1 MVFMSFS
8 AVEGERS
15 GRGTM
20 KQLYLIRHAKS
31 SWAHPDLADFDRPL
45 NKRGK
50 MNAPLMAG
58 RLFARAITPHRIVS
72 SPAKRAKKTAQHM
85 AKGTGFSKKDIIYEN
100 GLYFSEYQEVIAII
114 EKYISDIQVLFVV
127 GHNSMITDLA
137 ESLTGEHFNN
147 VPTCGVVGVEYSG
160 KNNFENVLES
170 GTLLFFD
177 YPKNLT
183 P

>member
-1 MVFMSFS
+1 
-8 AVEGERS
+8 
-15 GRGTM
+15 
-20 KQLYLIRHAKS
+20 
-31 SWAHPDLADFDRPL
+31 
-45 NKRGK
+45 
-50 MNAPLMAG
+50 MAG
-58 RLFARAITPHRIVS
+58 RLFARGITPHRIVS

-85 AKGTGFSKKDIIYEN
+85 AKGTGFSQKNIIYDN
-100 GLYFSEYQEVIAII
+100 GLYFSEYQGVVAII
-114 EKYISDIQVLFVV
+114 EKYISDVQVLFVV

-137 ESLTGEHFNN
+137 ESLTGKHFNN

-160 KNNFENVLES
+160 KNTFENVLES